1 MKTPKAFA
9 CLALVG
15 VIAGCMTIPD
25 SGRQSFSLISPSKEK
40 AMGLTSFQQYKAS
53 KPISKNPEYNRQLHA
68 VASRLTRVIS
78 MPDAEWEFVVFE
90 DPEPN
95 AFALPGGKVGVNTG
109 LFQITQ
115 NEAGLAAVI
124 GHEVAHVTS
133 RHGAERVTRQLLA
146 AAGGAA
152 TALILSQNEEM
163 SDAKKAMVLGA
174 YGAGTTVGVLLP
186 FSRKQESEADEIGAL
201 YMARAGYNPNE
212 SVALWERFAA
222 YKASNNASKLP
233 GLLSTHPTD
242 ASRIAG
248 LKAFMPRAM
257 QEYRP

>member
-1 MKTPKAFA
+1 M
-9 CLALVG
+9 
-15 VIAGCMTIPD
+15 
-25 SGRQSFSLISPSKEK
+25 IS
-40 AMGLTSFQQYKAS
+40 
-53 KPISKNPEYNRQLHA
+53 
-68 VASRLTRVIS
+68 
-78 MPDAEWEFVVFE
+78 
-90 DPEPN
+90 
-95 AFALPGGKVGVNTG
+95 
-109 LFQITQ
+109 
-115 NEAGLAAVI
+115 
-124 GHEVAHVTS
+124 
-133 RHGAERVTRQLLA
+133 QLLA

-174 YGAGTTVGVLLP
+174 YGAGTTVGLLLP

-222 YKASNNASKLP
+222 YKASNNASKLR

-242 ASRIAG
+242 PSRIAG